1 MPEASDIALL
11 PDAGPL
17 ITLAYADALDVLL
30 LPGWQVRVVDM
41 VRHEV
46 TRNQTPTSKKLAKW
60 MKRKSVQ
67 VISTETFRLHAQ
79 RNGQAARKANL
90 GELAIQEAINQM
102 ALAQPP
108 QRAVLLFEDHRI
120 ASSRFYVPDD
130 CLKVSTRAFLIY
142 LQDKGW
148 IDNASDI
155 ERRAILAG
163 RQFSQLRFPHELA
176 TAHGNT

>member
-1 MPEASDIALL
+1 MAQASDIALL

-46 TRNQTPTSKKLAKW
+46 TRNRTPTSKKLARFLN
-60 MKRKSVQ
+60 RKSIQLV
-67 VISTETFRLHAQ
+67 STQTFRLHAQ
-79 RNGQAARKANL
+79 AVGEPARTANL

-120 ASSRFYVPDD
+120 ASSHFYVPDD
-130 CLKVSTRAFLIY
+130 CLRVSTRAFLAL

-148 IDNASDI
+148 ITSASDI

-163 RQFSQLRFPHELA
+163 RQFSQLRFPA
-176 TAHGNT
+176 